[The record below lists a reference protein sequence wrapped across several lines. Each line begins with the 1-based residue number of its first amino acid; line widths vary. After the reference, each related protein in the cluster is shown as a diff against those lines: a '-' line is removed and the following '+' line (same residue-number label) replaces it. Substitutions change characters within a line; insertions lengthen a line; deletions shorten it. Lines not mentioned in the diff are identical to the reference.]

1 MVGHSGLVP
10 YIIGVAAP
18 RVERLMMTRKVVT
31 DKQRRKSTASSSDK
45 ETHFFTVS
53 ALSPVN

>member
-31 DKQRRKSTASSSDK
+31 DKQRRKSSTPSEK
-45 ETHFFTVS
+45 ENHVFTVS
-53 ALSPVN
+53 TLSPVN